1 MLGAVLHEHGR
12 LPGRHPM
19 STGGVFPGRSAPV
32 REALVLSSL
41 VQRAAAAVIA
51 RRSAAA
57 SDTHPGSFIM
67 GITPMRTTTGSLS
80 SLPSRRDVL
89 RGLASAGL
97 VMTAMGDEN
106 AAARKRHHQK
116 RKHKPKPKLP
126 PPPPLPFNEFG
137 CLDIGQPCQGDSSL
151 CCSGVCDPGTSTC
164 VAHNSGVCFPDTDS
178 CTLQTAIPCHPSNT
192 FCSCR
197 LTTGNAGFCADF
209 SDLSEPTDICR
220 FCGQD
225 TDCQEEFGPGAACI
239 VLKGICSSFCAA
251 TGRTACVRPCV

>member
-1 MLGAVLHEHGR
+1 
-12 LPGRHPM
+12 
-19 STGGVFPGRSAPV
+19 
-32 REALVLSSL
+32 
-41 VQRAAAAVIA
+41 
-51 RRSAAA
+51 
-57 SDTHPGSFIM
+57 M

-126 PPPPLPFNEFG
+126 PPTPPPFNEFG

-164 VAHNSGVCFPDTDS
+164 AAHNSGICFPDTDPCTTGVAFPCNPNPNPDNLICS
-178 CTLQTAIPCHPSNT
+178 CT
-192 FCSCR
+192 
-197 LTTGNAGFCADF
+197 LTTGNAPFCASF
-209 SDLSEPTDICR
+209 TDLSDPTDLCR
-220 FCGQD
+220 FCDLD
-225 TDCQEEFGPGAACI
+225 TDCQEEFGPGAACV
-239 VLKGICSSFCAA
+239 VLRGGCSMLCAA
-251 TGRTACVRPCV
+251 TGRTACLRPCA